1 MLGRV
6 FCQGMAGV
14 PAESGSQWDLFVEL
28 KRTCLTNRSENLQIP
43 WGLARRRELTCIRGG
58 GMVQVSRMRVV
69 AWESRVPSLELLLIS
84 LMRDVSSFYKE
95 KVSGVI
101 FTFLGSLSLNI

>member
-1 MLGRV
+1 
-6 FCQGMAGV
+6 
-14 PAESGSQWDLFVEL
+14 
-28 KRTCLTNRSENLQIP
+28 
-43 WGLARRRELTCIRGG
+43 
-58 GMVQVSRMRVV
+58 MVQVSRMRVV

-101 FTFLGSLSLNI
+101 FTFLGSLSLNISESTLSEITVFLLQPLEMS

>member
-1 MLGRV
+1 
-6 FCQGMAGV
+6 
-14 PAESGSQWDLFVEL
+14 
-28 KRTCLTNRSENLQIP
+28 
-43 WGLARRRELTCIRGG
+43 
-58 GMVQVSRMRVV
+58 MVQVSRMRVV
-69 AWESRVPSLELLLIS
+69 AWKSRVPSLELLLIS